1 MGTGLRDMDETAQF
15 LLEFG
20 TADEVAVAVDLL
32 PKVLPTVKTS
42 TCINSALC
50 CLGKH
55 GLHETAL

>member
-1 MGTGLRDMDETAQF
+1 MGTGLRDMDETSQF

-42 TCINSALC
+42 TFFNIAFC

>member
-20 TADEVAVAVDLL
+20 KADEVAVAVDLL

-42 TCINSALC
+42 TCINIAVCLSWQAWSA
-50 CLGKH
+50 
-55 GLHETAL
+55 